1 PALYFI
7 ASPSKQKYL
16 ISYCRYPPLRVIKIV
31 KVPILIIQGTTDV
44 QISVADAEKLKK
56 VKSDATLIIIPGMNH
71 VMKEAPADKDQNL
84 ATYSKP
90 DLPLKPEL
98 VPDIVGFVN
107 KL

>member
-1 PALYFI
+1 LIIKYFEGKFSQYKITKTGEKLSIRTGI
-7 ASPSKQKYL
+7 AFFQK
-16 ISYCRYPPLRVIKIV
+16 LRV
-31 KVPILIIQGTTDV
+31 
-44 QISVADAEKLKK
+44 KLRKK

-90 DLPLKPEL
+90 DLPLKLEL